1 MTAAS
6 VTLNLSED
14 APVVTMLLPSPP
26 FTNCVHATG
35 LPGRVTITS
44 HQAFTAEGYKVLF
57 CALRHETLN
66 LLLIISVTT
75 LIRGQEGSNIQDWSK
90 LTKLSLSCCSSP

>member
-14 APVVTMLLPSPP
+14 APVVTMLLRSPP

-35 LPGRVTITS
+35 LPGRVMITS

-57 CALRHETLN
+57 CALIKTRDT
-66 LLLIISVTT
+66 
-75 LIRGQEGSNIQDWSK
+75 
-90 LTKLSLSCCSSP
+90 

>member
-14 APVVTMLLPSPP
+14 APVVSMLLRSPP

-35 LPGRVTITS
+35 RVTMTS

-57 CALRHETLN
+57 CALIKTRDT
-66 LLLIISVTT
+66 
-75 LIRGQEGSNIQDWSK
+75 
-90 LTKLSLSCCSSP
+90 

>member
-14 APVVTMLLPSPP
+14 APVVTMLLRSPP

-57 CALRHETLN
+57 CALIKTRH
-66 LLLIISVTT
+66 LIYF
-75 LIRGQEGSNIQDWSK
+75 
-90 LTKLSLSCCSSP
+90 SLSVLRPWLGDRRGVTYKIGQS